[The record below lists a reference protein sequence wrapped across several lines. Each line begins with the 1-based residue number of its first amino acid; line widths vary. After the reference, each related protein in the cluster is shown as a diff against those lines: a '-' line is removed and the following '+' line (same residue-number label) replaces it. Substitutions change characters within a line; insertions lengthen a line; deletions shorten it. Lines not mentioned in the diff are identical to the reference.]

1 MQWSL
6 PASSQHSVFLVL
18 FSSAKQER
26 DKLVIFYCYYSEFT
40 WILTTS
46 EEYNFKSIK
55 IKSREAEYKEN
66 YLKYK
71 YGTVIWKIRD
81 TILVRNT
88 KAHVLPKDKQ

>member
-1 MQWSL
+1 M
-6 PASSQHSVFLVL
+6 
-18 FSSAKQER
+18 
-26 DKLVIFYCYYSEFT
+26 
-40 WILTTS
+40 TTS